1 MRNVRILPSE
11 IQGGT
16 DLTCSSCGR
25 PCSDLAH
32 HVDEWR
38 DAGHRPQITR
48 ELNPLTEVRARSIM
62 RRAPR
67 R

>member
-11 IQGGT
+11 VPVGE

-25 PCSDLAH
+25 PARDRDH
-32 HVDEWR
+32 HVDDWR
-38 DAGHRPQITR
+38 DAGHRPQIVR
-48 ELNPLTEVRARSIM
+48 ELNPLIEIQARSIM
-62 RRAPR
+62 RKAPR